1 MFKKKFILSISFFII
16 FSVFTSVIKNKTRVI
31 EKHIS
36 NLSMSISSKEKNIN
50 EAQLEFFYLTSPA
63 ELEKKIIEIGFNDY
77 QPIKFSKIFFNV
89 SDFTDI
95 HNKISNLKKPK

>member
-36 NLSMSISSKEKNIN
+36 NLNMSISSKEKNIN